1 MKEITMMNTRT
12 PDGLNERLAEIEC
25 DLLPAPPLCTHPA
38 WSASL
43 FDWMTRY
50 HVPGVSIAVIA
61 NSRLE
66 WASGYGVCEVGRSE
80 LITPGTIFQACSV
93 SKPVT
98 AVAVL
103 RLVQEGILDL
113 DEDVNAYLTSWKV
126 PPYSTRQSR
135 VTVRH
140 LLSHTAGLT
149 RSWYLGF
156 RRGAKT
162 PTLLQVL
169 NGEPPAKTRA
179 VRVHSLPG
187 TSFHYSESHFA
198 VLQQLLTDVT
208 STPLPELARVLVLG
222 PLGMRNSSYD
232 PLFPER
238 RFSATATGHYLDGA
252 PVSGKWRFFPAV
264 AASGLW
270 STPSDLA
277 LLVVDLQLARAGKP
291 SKILRKEIVDQL
303 LTHQTPPDG
312 RQWGLGFELKG
323 QGEATRFRHSGDNI
337 GFKCFVQAFCER
349 GTGIVLMSNGDN
361 GEAVQ
366 KELLQTI
373 AREYGWRGYP
383 SPGAH
388 SSHTWHALLQRLA
401 LHSLRRY
408 AQIVHL

>member
-156 RRGAKT
+156 RQGAKM

-169 NGEPPAKTRA
+169 NGEPPAKTRP
-179 VRVHSLPG
+179 VRVQIPPG
-187 TSFHYSESHFA
+187 TRFRYSESHFA

-208 STPLPELARVLVLG
+208 NTPFPDLMQALVFE
-222 PLGMRNSSYD
+222 PLGMCDSSYH
-232 PLFPER
+232 PSFPEQ
-238 RFSATATGHYLDGA
+238 RFSATAIGHYFDGL
-252 PVSGKWRFFPAV
+252 PINGKWRLFPAL

-270 STPSDLA
+270 TTPSDLA
-277 LLVVDLQLARAGKP
+277 RLLLDLQLARVGKP
-291 SKILRKEIVDQL
+291 SKVLGKQIVNQL
-303 LTHQTPPDG
+303 L
-312 RQWGLGFELKG
+312 
-323 QGEATRFRHSGDNI
+323 
-337 GFKCFVQAFCER
+337 
-349 GTGIVLMSNGDN
+349 
-361 GEAVQ
+361 
-366 KELLQTI
+366 
-373 AREYGWRGYP
+373 
-383 SPGAH
+383 
-388 SSHTWHALLQRLA
+388 
-401 LHSLRRY
+401 
-408 AQIVHL
+408 